1 MSHTLAAPSPFPKLS
16 TRSQIV
22 RVNICTDVCIL
33 IAVTKCAAQN
43 LSMSDAAKRGVPGL
57 ARAAET
63 GATFVVERNHRPV
76 AAIIGV
82 EQLHRYQEAERDLRD
97 LSIVLIRSATDTG
110 ARTSLDEVMARFGV
124 DREKVGRELDEDLAA
139 GRE

>member
-1 MSHTLAAPSPFPKLS
+1 M
-16 TRSQIV
+16 
-22 RVNICTDVCIL
+22 
-33 IAVTKCAAQN
+33 TKGAAQT

-82 EQLHRYQEAERDLRD
+82 EQLRRYEEAERDLRD
-97 LSIVLIRSATDTG
+97 LSIVLIRSATDSG
-110 ARTSLDEVMARFGV
+110 KRTSLEDVMTRFGF
-124 DREKVGRELDEDLAA
+124 DREQLERELDEDIPA

>member
-1 MSHTLAAPSPFPKLS
+1 M
-16 TRSQIV
+16 
-22 RVNICTDVCIL
+22 CTDICIL
-33 IAVTKCAAQN
+33 MGVPKQTTKT
-43 LSMSDAAKRGVPGL
+43 LSISDAAKRGIPGL

-82 EQLHRYQEAERDLRD
+82 DQFHRYEEAERDLRD
-97 LSIVLIRSATDTG
+97 LSIVLIRSVTDSG
-110 ARTSLDEVMARFGV
+110 ARTSLDDVMARFGF
-124 DREKVGRELDEDLAA
+124 DRAQVERELDDDVVA